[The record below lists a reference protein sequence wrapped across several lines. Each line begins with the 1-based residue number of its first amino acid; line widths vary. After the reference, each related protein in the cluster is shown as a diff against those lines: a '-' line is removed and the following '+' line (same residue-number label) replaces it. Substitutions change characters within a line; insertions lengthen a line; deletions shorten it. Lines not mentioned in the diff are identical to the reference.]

1 MRRFFMSIAAAQ
13 GNLGDIE
20 IRRTAVDYMREL
32 GFRPVVFSGSMSAEY
47 VDAFDWEPT
56 DEVMDSGINFWRAIL
71 SDTVRRKRAVI
82 VMAPGPAVLGA
93 SAASVVKHSL
103 LVTVFAV
110 RRMFGTRVLVLGRSI
125 EVRSPMAAVPEKI
138 LVGVADV
145 YAARDKRTCEYLRG
159 KSRFY
164 PDLAFGAGVSDGAK
178 SAGRESA
185 RREIALLSLRHDRPV
200 NYASLRSIQSQFSAN
215 GLDLMACCQVVE
227 DDSHN
232 REVAATL
239 GIPYVGWDDDTTHRQ
254 QESAVRALYERAAVT
269 VSDRLHVLILSAR
282 GGSIPVMSGSSSVP
296 KLRDSLEPVLAPQA
310 SWMDDATGGSLNLGH
325 DESTRISRGMDSAAA
340 ELEDLRSRI
349 KEAVMP

>member
-20 IRRTAVDYMREL
+20 IRRTAVDYMRDL
-32 GFRPVVFSGSMSAEY
+32 GLSPVVFSGRMSAEY

-56 DEVMDSGINFWRAIL
+56 DEVMNSGFRFWRAVL
-71 SDTVRRKRAVI
+71 ADTVRRKRAVI

-93 SAASVVKHSL
+93 SVASVVKHSL
-103 LVTVFAV
+103 LVAVFAV
-110 RRMFGTRVLVLGRSI
+110 LRIFGARILVLGRSI
-125 EVRSPMAAVPEKI
+125 EVRSSFAAVPEKI
-138 LVGVADV
+138 LVGIADV

-164 PDLAFGAGVSDGAK
+164 PDLAFRGSTSDVAK
-178 SAGRESA
+178 SAGQGSA
-185 RREIALLSLRHDRPV
+185 AREIALLSLRHDRPV
-200 NYASLRSIQSQFSAN
+200 NYATLRSIHDQVSAK

-227 DDSHN
+227 DDNHN

-239 GIPYVGWDDDTTHRQ
+239 GIPYVGWDDDVTHRQ
-254 QESAVRALYERAAVT
+254 QEFALRTLYERAAVT
-269 VSDRLHVLILSAR
+269 ISDRLHVLILSAR

-310 SWMDDATGGSLNLGH
+310 SWMDDSAGGSLNLGH
-325 DESTRISRGMDSAAA
+325 DESARIFHGMDSAAA

-349 KEAVMP
+349 KGAVMP